1 MEFRLNDRHIIA
13 VNIVLVGILAWFAA
27 NSVNDIIR
35 MRLIPDQ
42 VAVPRTAS
50 KSIDTGTA
58 NLSRPAYQ
66 QIVSRDIFNLVP
78 VEAPHPVVDETI
90 DLHLNLIGVSTASKG
105 RPFAIL
111 ETRTGEQEVYRV
123 GESIKDAGKLV
134 EVDSDRV
141 IIDHNGKRVAIN
153 LPKDD
158 MPGPVE
164 GAQPI
169 QVPAAIDSAD
179 SSDAADDTFDPN
191 VEDLGDNK
199 YRIPR
204 ATVEHS
210 ITNLSA
216 LFSQIRAMPNIQN
229 GKTNGFALSEI
240 EPGSVFDE
248 MGIQE
253 GDVLRT
259 VNGQLISDPAQA
271 MAMLSALRN
280 QTQIN
285 IQIIR
290 DNEPVTLNYQIH

>member
-35 MRLIPDQ
+35 MRLAPDTVPIPH
-42 VAVPRTAS
+42 AAS
-50 KSIDTGTA
+50 KPIDNGTA

-66 QIVSRDIFNLVP
+66 QIVNRDIFNLVP
-78 VEAPHPVVDETI
+78 VEVPHPVVDETI
-90 DLHLNLIGVSTASKG
+90 DLHLNLIGVSTSSKS

-111 ETRTGEQEVYRV
+111 ETRNGEQEVYRV
-123 GESIKDAGKLV
+123 GELVKDAGKLV
-134 EVDSDRV
+134 EVDADRV

-164 GAQPI
+164 GAEPVP
-169 QVPAAIDSAD
+169 VPAEIDSAD
-179 SSDAADDTFDPN
+179 ASTDDTFDPN

-210 ITNLSA
+210 ITNLSS
-216 LFSQIRAMPNIQN
+216 LFTQIRAMPNIQN

-253 GDVLRT
+253 GDVIRN
-259 VNGQLISDPAQA
+259 VNGQPITDPAQA
-271 MAMLSALRN
+271 MNMLSALRN
-280 QTQIN
+280 QSQIN
-285 IQIIR
+285 IQILR
-290 DNEPVTLNYQIH
+290 DGEPVTLNYQIH

>member
-13 VNIVLVGILAWFAA
+13 LNILLVAVLAWFAA

-35 MRLIPDQ
+35 MRLTPDQ
-42 VAVPRTAS
+42 TAVPRAAS
-50 KSIDTGTA
+50 KPVDDGTA
-58 NLSRPAYQ
+58 NLTRPAYQ
-66 QIVSRDIFNLVP
+66 RIVNRDIFNLVP
-78 VEAPHPVVDETI
+78 VAPVHVAVEENI
-90 DLHLNLIGVSTASKG
+90 DLHLNLIGVSTSSKG
-105 RPFAIL
+105 KPFAIL
-111 ETRTGEQEVYRV
+111 ETRNGEQEVYRV
-123 GESIKDAGKLV
+123 GEAVKDAGKLV
-134 EVDSDRV
+134 EVDADRV

-158 MPGPVE
+158 MPGPVV

-169 QVPAAIDSAD
+169 EVPAEVDSAD
-179 SSDAADDTFDPN
+179 SSEETFDPN

-199 YRIPR
+199 YKIPR

-210 ITNLSA
+210 ITNLSS
-216 LFSQIRAMPNIQN
+216 LFTQIRAMPNIQN

-253 GDVLRT
+253 GDVLRN
-259 VNGQLISDPAQA
+259 VNGQPITDPAQA
-271 MAMLSALRN
+271 MTMLTALRN

-285 IQIIR
+285 IQILR
-290 DNEPVTLNYQIH
+290 DGEPVTLNYQIH